1 MATHWDRHAFSASSL
16 LGIAPRRQLAAARAA
31 GDAHVMR
38 RIERFLCTLREAG
51 RRSVFIVDNKC
62 GDGRLLIRAAKRARS
77 LGFVAIEAKG
87 FDRSPDQVAAAR
99 ASALGARDPAIG
111 FSFLV
116 REDASP
122 LPVEDDEADLMLA
135 ARGEDEAT
143 EIARVADP
151 DGAIVSHR

>member
-1 MATHWDRHAFSASSL
+1 MAMQWDRHAFSAPNL
-16 LGIAPRRQLAAARAA
+16 PA
-31 GDAHVMR
+31 GDAHVMM
-38 RIERFLCTLREAG
+38 RIERFLCALRKVG
-51 RRSVFIVDNKC
+51 RRSVFIVDNRC
-62 GDGRLLIRAAKRARS
+62 GDGRLLIRVAKRALA

-87 FDRSPDQVAAAR
+87 FDRSPDRVAAAR

-116 REDASP
+116 RADGSP

-135 ARGEDEAT
+135 ARDEDEAA

-151 DGAIVSHR
+151 GGAIVSHR

>member
-1 MATHWDRHAFSASSL
+1 MAMQWDRHAFSGSNL
-16 LGIAPRRQLAAARAA
+16 LGVAPRRQLCAARAA
-31 GDAHVMR
+31 GDAHVMMR
-38 RIERFLCTLREAG
+38 VERFLCALRRAG

-62 GDGRLLIRAAKRARS
+62 GDGRLLIRAA
-77 LGFVAIEAKG
+77 
-87 FDRSPDQVAAAR
+87 AR

-116 REDASP
+116 RADGAP

-135 ARGEDEAT
+135 ARGEDEAA